1 MRRVALSLS
10 ALAICVVLGLLGSCS
25 RQKPDAETAVMLIE
39 SSPLNLDPRIGTDAQ
54 SERIGELI
62 FEGLVRRDEQF
73 ELKPRLAESWE
84 IPDPL
89 TYIFH
94 LRHDV
99 RFHDGRAMTSADVK
113 WTLDSL
119 LERKAAVGKNQ
130 RLPLH

>member
-1 MRRVALSLS
+1 MRRCALILT
-10 ALAICVVLGLLGSCS
+10 AFTLCLFLGGCT
-25 RQKPDAETAVMLIE
+25 QPKPDADTAVMLIE

-62 FEGLVRRDEQF
+62 FEGLVRRDENF

-99 RFHDGRAMTSADVK
+99 RFHDGRPMTSVDVK

-119 LERKAAVGKNQ
+119 LDGTLRSA
-130 RLPLH
+130 